1 MDLVVATRNR
11 GKFREIVAIFADWPG
26 ALRSLEEFPDLP
38 EAVEDG
44 ATLAENALRKA
55 RWVAAQTGLPAL
67 ADDSGLEVE
76 ALEGAP
82 GVHSARFGGPGLTDA
97 ERNTLLLERLRGVP
111 SEQRRARFRCVV
123 ALVLPDGREWSAQ
136 GTCEGRIALEPV
148 GTCGF
153 GYDPIFEVAGQGRTM
168 AELPLE
174 VKNTLSHRA
183 QALRTLRRLLR
194 EQRQFLSGKP

>member
-11 GKFREIVAIFADWPG
+11 GKFREIAAILGDWPG
-26 ALRSLEEFPDLP
+26 SLRSLEEFPGLP

-44 ATLAENALRKA
+44 PTLAENALKKA

-97 ERNTLLLERLRGVP
+97 ERNGLLLEQLREVP

-123 ALVLPDGREWSAQ
+123 ALVLPDGREWSAE
-136 GTCEGRIALEPV
+136 GTCEGQITLEPV

-153 GYDPIFEVAGQGRTM
+153 GYDPIFEVAGWGRTM

-183 QALRTLRRLLR
+183 RALRALRQLLAG
-194 EQRQFLSGKP
+194 QAQFLPGKP